1 MGFWGVVEDKGWYN
15 DKTFWQQ
22 YLSMLVAQRFN
33 RFALAFGIG
42 YDFTSRLR
50 DTYFHFA
57 YPFLVSVPG
66 YEVRVPEL
74 PDAERDHNLEM
85 LIQGNISCCSTLV
98 REASIQAGGLVA
110 VARNPVHA
118 SWLKQSAAVGAVQF
132 TIALGREF
140 LAALRAGKSTSQA
153 VGEHLHGE
161 IVSKAK
167 VISVELTTRGGFDVG
182 RIVLE
187 TGLELVFLNEYIT
200 AETDGARYYTF
211 PDLITTFDTDTGDVV
226 NTSDVK
232 KGMHIEV
239 MAAGRQNLILGE
251 GMRDRDLFLRL
262 ETILNKPV
270 IRYVF
275 EGE

>member
-1 MGFWGVVEDKGWYN
+1 MD
-15 DKTFWQQ
+15 
-22 YLSMLVAQRFN
+22 R
-33 RFALAFGIG
+33 
-42 YDFTSRLR
+42 
-50 DTYFHFA
+50 
-57 YPFLVSVPG
+57 
-66 YEVRVPEL
+66 
-74 PDAERDHNLEM
+74 NLEM
-85 LIQGNISCCSTLV
+85 LVQGNISCCSTLV

-132 TIALGREF
+132 TVALGREF

-161 IVSKAK
+161 IVSKAE
-167 VISVELTTRGGFDVG
+167 VINVELTTRGGFDVG
-182 RIVLE
+182 RIVLQ

-200 AETDGARYYTF
+200 AETGGTRHYTF
-211 PDLITTFDTDTGDVV
+211 PDLITTFDTDTGDIV
-226 NTSDVK
+226 NTCDVR

-239 MAAGRQNLILGE
+239 VATGRQNLILGE

-262 ETILNKPV
+262 ENILSKPV

-275 EGE
+275 GGE